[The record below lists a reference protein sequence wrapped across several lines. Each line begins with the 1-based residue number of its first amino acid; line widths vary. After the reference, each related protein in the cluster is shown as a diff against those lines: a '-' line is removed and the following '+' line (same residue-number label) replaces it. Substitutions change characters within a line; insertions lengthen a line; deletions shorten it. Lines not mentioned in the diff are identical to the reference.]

1 MIDRRE
7 TMWKRVIGA
16 GIVIGGLCVL
26 GAIAPKTSESIST
39 SSSVAPEKFGV
50 DPGHSTIIFKIRL
63 HKVAN
68 FYGRVNAPQGSFLLT
83 DDPAQSHVEIKIAT
97 KNIDGG
103 LKTRNQYLAGVDF
116 FNAREYP
123 EASFKSESVKRVD
136 DDTFEATGSF
146 TMRGKTV
153 PMTVRLEDYGEADM
167 GRLGYRAGFE
177 ARFTVKRSDFEMTAH
192 LDDGQLGDEVEII
205 VAIDGGRAN

>member
-1 MIDRRE
+1 ML
-7 TMWKRVIGA
+7 KRLIGL
-16 GIVIGGLCVL
+16 GIVIGGLSVL
-26 GAIAPKTSESIST
+26 GAVAPKVNEAA
-39 SSSVAPEKFGV
+39 SSMELVSPDDFHV

-63 HKVAN
+63 HSVTN

-83 DDPAQSHVEIKIAT
+83 DDPAESHVEIKIAT

-123 EASFKSESVKRVD
+123 EASFKSESVTRID
-136 DDTFEATGSF
+136 DETFEATGSF

-153 PMTVRLEDYGEADM
+153 PMTVRLRDYAEADM

-177 ARFTVKRSDFEMTAH
+177 VRFTVKRSDFEMTAH

-205 VAIDGGRAN
+205 VAIDGGRANK

>member
-1 MIDRRE
+1 MRLYKG
-7 TMWKRVIGA
+7 MAGA
-16 GIVIGGLCVL
+16 LALVATAVVL
-26 GAIAPKTSESIST
+26 AASAPTQRPQDATAHSDPDAFSI
-39 SSSVAPEKFGV
+39 
-50 DPGHSTIIFKIRL
+50 DPGHSTLIFKIRL

-83 DDPAQSHVEIKIAT
+83 DDPDESFIEVNIAT

-103 LKTRNQYLAGVDF
+103 LKARDQYLAGVDF

-123 EASFKSESVKRVD
+123 DASFKSDKIRRID
-136 DDTFEATGSF
+136 ATTFEAEGEF
-146 TMRGKTV
+146 TMKGVTIPLTV
-153 PMTVRLEDYGEADM
+153 PLTQYAEADM

-177 ARFTVKRSDFEMTAH
+177 AVFTIKRSDFGMTAH
-192 LDDGQLGDEVEII
+192 LDDGQLGDEVQVT